1 MSKGGTTAQNDLKL
15 LLAMLNHEVR
25 TPLSALV
32 GFVELLH
39 PDISPGELNDVVQ
52 RIKSSARALSEVIDT
67 LQDLPKLELGEPKFE
82 ETPFELRDLI
92 EDLVGSFETQVDRS
106 RLELTVD
113 LDSRIPPVLQGA
125 RARVRQVLG
134 NLVSNALKFTERGQ
148 VCIRFERI
156 SATDDVVRLRYSVV
170 DTGRGIPT
178 DLHRRIF
185 EPFVRAEEAPNS
197 TTTGSG
203 LGLSIC
209 VALLDA
215 MGSNIELES
224 RVGKGS
230 TFSFELIH
238 GVPPDVRSELSEP
251 GREING
257 ENAEATRILIVDDDQ
272 DNLEVLG
279 RLVRREGFAVDLV
292 RDGRAALAMTERRD
306 YAMLL
311 TDMRMSG
318 MDGLELSRRLR
329 EREARTKQRA
339 MPLVAI
345 TADNLLKG
353 EMNRVV
359 QDSFDAILLK
369 PVRPRVLARLL
380 EPYKPA
386 CSGQRGSG
394 DTIPETPTD
403 TTVISLIP
411 DYLRRRSE
419 DLSVLRK
426 FLSGKASI
434 ETVATIGHNLKGTAP
449 SYGLPGIG
457 ELGAALEEA
466 ANANQVQKIASLV
479 DEFERSITEARRNA
493 RSRSEVKRLVS
504 SRTGRVP
511 IRHR

>member
-1 MSKGGTTAQNDLKL
+1 M
-15 LLAMLNHEVR
+15 
-25 TPLSALV
+25 
-32 GFVELLH
+32 
-39 PDISPGELNDVVQ
+39 
-52 RIKSSARALSEVIDT
+52 
-67 LQDLPKLELGEPKFE
+67 
-82 ETPFELRDLI
+82 
-92 EDLVGSFETQVDRS
+92 
-106 RLELTVD
+106 
-113 LDSRIPPVLQGA
+113 
-125 RARVRQVLG
+125 
-134 NLVSNALKFTERGQ
+134 
-148 VCIRFERI
+148 
-156 SATDDVVRLRYSVV
+156 VRLRYSVV
-170 DTGRGIPT
+170 DTGRGIPSN
-178 DLHRRIF
+178 LHRRIF
-185 EPFVRAEEAPNS
+185 EPFVRAEEPADS
-197 TTTGSG
+197 TTKGSG

-209 VALLDA
+209 AMLLEA
-215 MGSNIELES
+215 MGSSMELES
-224 RVGKGS
+224 RLGRGS
-230 TFSFELIH
+230 AFSFELIH
-238 GVPPDVRSELSEP
+238 AIATDVRSEFSEP
-251 GREING
+251 RPNMNG
-257 ENAEATRILIVDDDQ
+257 ENAHAKRILIVDDDQ

-434 ETVATIGHNLKGTAP
+434 EMVAAIGHNLKGNAH
-449 SYGLPGIG
+449 SYGFPRLRQ
-457 ELGAALEEA
+457 LGAALEKA
-466 ANANQVQKIASLV
+466 ANANQVQRIASLV
-479 DEFERSITEARRNA
+479 DRFERLIGEAQRRGQ
-493 RSRSEVKRLVS
+493 STSEMKRLAS
-504 SRTGRVP
+504 SRA
-511 IRHR
+511 